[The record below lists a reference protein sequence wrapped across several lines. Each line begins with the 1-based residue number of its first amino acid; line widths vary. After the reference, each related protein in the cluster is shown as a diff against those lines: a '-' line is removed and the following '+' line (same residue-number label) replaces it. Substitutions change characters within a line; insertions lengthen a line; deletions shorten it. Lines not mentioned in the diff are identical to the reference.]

1 MHFPIICSKY
11 LCNCCWI
18 FISVSLM
25 WITFAKSAC
34 IFPCSNEVKV
44 GNIFNQKLPSTHK
57 KQRKNDN
64 TREFRMQPKTW
75 ECFLLG
81 QYNSRSSVWLPLAEG
96 REHVKRPATN
106 DRLEQARRAQSSWLD
121 NSHNLDLIMQS
132 EGGKSIF
139 TFLFKNCGPRPFGGD
154 WHEDGA
160 WFSWSLAIQFTV
172 KGSHRVFRNIKC
184 HSLSLLA
191 GRVSSLVKM
200 ICRNSSCCLPQV
212 ARMTQEPAKP
222 SPQVP
227 LVVVL
232 IRVSYLIVA
241 RCEAPHWLY
250 KGSYLNWKK
259 A

>member
-139 TFLFKNCGPRPFGGD
+139 TFSLKTVARGLLEVTDMKMALGFPGPLLFSSRSRVAIGSFETLNATLSLSWLVEFRPLWKWYAAILRVVFLKWQE
-154 WHEDGA
+154 WHK
-160 WFSWSLAIQFTV
+160 SRR
-172 KGSHRVFRNIKC
+172 SHRRRF
-184 HSLSLLA
+184 HLWLFWL
-191 GRVSSLVKM
+191 G
-200 ICRNSSCCLPQV
+200 CL
-212 ARMTQEPAKP
+212 
-222 SPQVP
+222 
-227 LVVVL
+227 
-232 IRVSYLIVA
+232 I
-241 RCEAPHWLY
+241 
-250 KGSYLNWKK
+250 
-259 A
+259 